1 MVGDAVVVLA
11 TLSCGAWLLLIFCRG
26 GFWRA
31 EQRLANEAR
40 EPDRWPAVVAIIP
53 ARDEEATIGRTV
65 ASLLAQDYPG
75 QLDVVVVDDG
85 SRDATA
91 AAALEAAGG
100 SNRVAVIG
108 GQPLPPGWTG
118 KLWAV
123 HQGLGYADKRGPEAQ
138 YWLLTDADIEHDPKN
153 LRRLV
158 MEAQLRDCDLISL
171 MVMLRCGSLWEK
183 LLIPAFV
190 FFFQKLYPFAHV
202 NNPARPEAAAAGGCM
217 LVRRQALHEAGGI
230 QSIRGSLIDDCA
242 LAARIKRQGAVW
254 LGLTEETR
262 SLRAYDRLSEV
273 WKMVARAA
281 FTQLNHSPAALL
293 VTMLGMVVIYGAPPV
308 AAVYGLVEMNAAAG
322 WLGGV
327 AWLIMAVAYR
337 PTLRLYR
344 LPVWWGLLL
353 PVAALLFTLMTI
365 DSARLHWRGRGGQ
378 WKGRSYNETGVS
390 GG

>member
-1 MVGDAVVVLA
+1 MIGNSVIVLA
-11 TLSCGAWLLLIFCRG
+11 ALSCGAWLFLLFFRG

-31 EQRLANEAR
+31 EQRLADETR

-53 ARDEEATIGRTV
+53 ARDEEATIGATV
-65 ASLLAQDYPG
+65 ASLLSQDYPG

-91 AAALEAAGG
+91 AAALEAAAG

-123 HQGLGYADKRGPEAQ
+123 HHGLGYADKRWPASQ

-190 FFFQKLYPFAHV
+190 FFFQKLYPFPHV
-202 NNPARPEAAAAGGCM
+202 NNPTRPEAAAAGGCM
-217 LVRRQALHEAGGI
+217 LVRRQALHEVGGI
-230 QSIRGSLIDDCA
+230 QSIRGNLIDDCA
-242 LAARIKRQGAVW
+242 LAARIKEQGAVW

-262 SLRAYDRLSEV
+262 SLRAYDRLSEI
-273 WKMVARAA
+273 WKMVARGA
-281 FTQLNHSPAALL
+281 FTQLKHSPVALL
-293 VTMLGMVVIYGAPPV
+293 VTVLGMLLIYGAPPV
-308 AAVYGLVEMNAAAG
+308 AAAYGLAEMNGAAG
-322 WLGGV
+322 WLGGL
-327 AWLIMAVAYR
+327 AWLLMAFAYR

-344 LPVWWGLLL
+344 LPAWWGLFL
-353 PVAALLFTLMTI
+353 PVAAFLFTLMTV